1 MFDIVGAVWI
11 AMFCGELV
19 TPFSF
24 YFKSN
29 RNMLRIWRYWALR
42 LAVIELPSRKIIF
55 PSRLLHGEK
64 MQNSRFLPMFMLGGC
79 FIFQDNVPLSKSPCF
94 ALCCREVS
102 AFPCLRLG
110 FYWRSDFDVYASSF
124 LPAYQ
129 PASNNSLKS
138 HVACFVYIVL
148 FSTFFF
154 FESEPSEMCDCLCWI
169 VTGTLCL
176 YGIIETMFVD

>member
-1 MFDIVGAVWI
+1 MI
-11 AMFCGELV
+11 LV
-19 TPFSF
+19 
-24 YFKSN
+24 
-29 RNMLRIWRYWALR
+29 LC
-42 LAVIELPSRKIIF
+42 LAVMELPSRKIIF

-64 MQNSRFLPMFMLGGC
+64 MQNSRSLPMFMLGSC
-79 FIFQDNVPLSKSPCF
+79 FIFQDNVPLNKSPCF

-129 PASNNSLKS
+129 PASNSSLKS

-148 FSTFFF
+148 FSTFWNWTIWNVWLLVLNCNRYTVLVWYHRNHVCRLIL
-154 FESEPSEMCDCLCWI
+154 SCI
-169 VTGTLCL
+169 
-176 YGIIETMFVD
+176 

>member
-1 MFDIVGAVWI
+1 M
-11 AMFCGELV
+11 
-19 TPFSF
+19 
-24 YFKSN
+24 
-29 RNMLRIWRYWALR
+29 
-42 LAVIELPSRKIIF
+42 ELPSRKIIF

-64 MQNSRFLPMFMLGGC
+64 MQNSRFLPTFTLGSC
-79 FIFQDNVPLSKSPCF
+79 FIFRDNVPLNKSPCF

-102 AFPCLRLG
+102 AFPCLRPG

-148 FSTFFF
+148 FSTFFLNWTIWNVWLLVMN
-154 FESEPSEMCDCLCWI
+154 SNRYI
-169 VTGTLCL
+169 VLEWYHRKPVCRL
-176 YGIIETMFVD
+176 ILSCI